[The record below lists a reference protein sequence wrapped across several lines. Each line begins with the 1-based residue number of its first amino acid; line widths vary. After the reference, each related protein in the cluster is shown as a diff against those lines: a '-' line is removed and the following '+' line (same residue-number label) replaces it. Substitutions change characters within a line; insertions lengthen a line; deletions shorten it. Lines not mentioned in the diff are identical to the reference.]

1 MMRRIIA
8 HLLIFTVL
16 VTNVAWA
23 VDDCFSPYG
32 NDDSALFQSGD
43 LSGDSLNNSV
53 CDEFCAGWLHL
64 VAIAQ
69 DTKFDYFP
77 FTRQDVVRT
86 NLSYHSL
93 DQTSPFRPP
102 QI

>member
-1 MMRRIIA
+1 MRRIIA

-32 NDDSALFQSGD
+32 SNEPALAQSGD
-43 LSGDSLNNSV
+43 LSGDSMNDGV

-64 VAIAQ
+64 VALAS
-69 DTKFDYFP
+69 DTKLDYP
-77 FTRQDVVRT
+77 KLTRQDVVRT

-93 DQTSPFRPP
+93 DQTPPFRPP